1 MSTPKLVLC
10 ELNDPNLAGIESF
23 SPFCLKAHRALKAAG
38 LPYERRH
45 GSQPAAFGNYNP
57 SRQVPVLLVDGEPI
71 ADSTQILRRILSLRP
86 GALADGPEAWL
97 WEELADTALNGFLVA
112 ARWADD
118 RNWPTTRAAYFARMP
133 ALVRA
138 LVPPRIRK
146 RVVGTLVARDI
157 WRAGADRCWS
167 RFETLLD
174 QLDARA
180 PERGWWCG
188 PSLSVADIAL
198 FAQLHSL
205 RTPLTA
211 PQAESLVRRKRLSAW
226 LDRVHEETK
235 CAAPIDSSASSSFSA
250 AAS

>member
-10 ELNDPNLAGIESF
+10 ELEQPDVAGIESF

-45 GSQPAAFGNYNP
+45 GSRPAAFGNYNP
-57 SRQVPVLLVDGEPI
+57 SRQVPVLLVDGEPV
-71 ADSTQILRRILSLRP
+71 ADSTEILRRILALRP
-86 GALADGPEAWL
+86 GALADEPEAWL

-118 RNWPTTRAAYFARMP
+118 RNWPRTRDAYFARMP
-133 ALVRA
+133 GLIRA
-138 LVPPRIRK
+138 LVPPRLRK
-146 RVVGTLVARDI
+146 RVIGTLVARDV

-167 RFETLLD
+167 RFEALLD
-174 QLDARA
+174 QLEARA

-188 PSLSVADIAL
+188 RSLSVADIAL

-211 PQAESLVRRKRLSAW
+211 PQAESLARRKRLSAW

-235 CAAPIDSSASSSFSA
+235 CAAPIDSSASSSYSA